1 MWAAIL
7 QMILLLCSF
16 FNKCSTFFLDIHQ
29 IDLEECRE
37 SPIYITNDVFRRSR
51 SISRGGCRLVEIN
64 IAFIIKYLIACE
76 NAREDRVMLMSQNIS
91 AEIDRKIWRL
101 LDGPGGQ

>member
-1 MWAAIL
+1 MWAVIL
-7 QMILLLCSF
+7 QMILLCSF
-16 FNKCSTFFLDIHQ
+16 FNKCSTFFLDAHQ

-37 SPIYITNDVFRRSR
+37 SPIYITNDVFRQSR
-51 SISRGGCRLVEIN
+51 SISRGDVVEIN

-76 NAREDRVMLMSQNIS
+76 NAREGRVTSMSQNIS
-91 AEIDRKIWRL
+91 AEIDCKIWRL

>member
-1 MWAAIL
+1 M
-7 QMILLLCSF
+7 QH
-16 FNKCSTFFLDIHQ
+16 FFLDVHQ

-37 SPIYITNDVFRRSR
+37 SPIYITDDVFRQSR
-51 SISRGGCRLVEIN
+51 SISRGDVVEIN

-76 NAREDRVMLMSQNIS
+76 NAREDRVTLMSQIIS
-91 AEIDRKIWRL
+91 AEIDCSIWRL